1 MQSGNANV
9 NVLETEWWSIGVPP
23 EWWAERE
30 EDSIVIGDRD
40 DVGSIEIS
48 TLWNAL
54 AEASGVDVERI
65 ARESG
70 EPAWQWSACTA
81 GAFSGIGCSYVEGQ
95 DAVWEW
101 YLAHGPLLLFVT
113 YSCDID
119 NSGLD
124 LAAVE
129 EILETLAAVE

>member
-1 MQSGNANV
+1 M
-9 NVLETEWWSIGVPP
+9 PP

-30 EDSIVIGDRD
+30 DDSIVIGDRD

-48 TLWNAL
+48 TLRKD
-54 AEASGVDVERI
+54 SGEFGEEEVREI
-65 ARESG
+65 ARVNGESV
-70 EPAWQWSACTA
+70 WHWSPVTVA
-81 GAFSGIGCSYVEGQ
+81 AFRGVSCSYIEDQ

-101 YLAHGPLLLFVT
+101 YLASGPLLLFVT

-124 LAAVE
+124 LVAVE
-129 EILETLAAVE
+129 EILDTLSPSA

>member
-1 MQSGNANV
+1 MNM
-9 NVLETEWWSIGVPP
+9 LETEWWSIGVPP

-48 TLWNAL
+48 TLRK
-54 AEASGVDVERI
+54 ESGTFSASEVERI
-65 ARESG
+65 ARENG
-70 EPAWQWSACTA
+70 ETAWRWSACTA
-81 GAFSGIGCSYVEGQ
+81 GAFAGVGCHYVEEQ

-101 YLAHGPLLLFVT
+101 YLACGPVLLFIT
-113 YSCDID
+113 YCCAID
-119 NSGLD
+119 NIGLD

-129 EILETLAAVE
+129 EILETLAPVE

>member
-1 MQSGNANV
+1 MNI
-9 NVLETEWWSIGVPP
+9 LETEWWSIGVPP

-40 DVGSIEIS
+40 DVGAIEIS
-48 TLWNAL
+48 TLRKDEGEFSQQELEAL
-54 AEASGVDVERI
+54 ASEN
-65 ARESG
+65 G
-70 EPAWQWSACTA
+70 EPAWDWTACR
-81 GAFSGIGCSYVEGQ
+81 IGPFQGVCCQYQEEG

-101 YLAHGPLLLFVT
+101 YLGSGPLLLFVT

-129 EILETLAAVE
+129 EILQTLSLVAPS